1 MPCFQDVACTL
12 EDQSFKWRWES
23 CFLGYRASAEILSKH
38 LVLPLISMSH
48 LAFSSKDSVG
58 EVSDAELTKVR
69 LLHLIHLDE
78 IHSIQFKAVDKV
90 GRTARRNVDIH
101 IKNAISKPRIATVL
115 RRTTALFNF
124 ASDLRKSSITIS

>member
-1 MPCFQDVACTL
+1 
-12 EDQSFKWRWES
+12 
-23 CFLGYRASAEILSKH
+23 
-38 LVLPLISMSH
+38 MSH

-69 LLHLIHLDE
+69 LLNLIHLDE
-78 IHSIQFKAVDKV
+78 IHSIHIQAVDKV

-115 RRTTALFNF
+115 RRITALFNF
-124 ASDLRKSSITIS
+124 ASDLRKSSITISLGFDSTHV